1 MDWIESFLQNYGIW
15 AMFVL
20 IMLEYACF
28 PVSSE
33 IILPLA
39 GGMGCRAGVVFSI
52 SCPFGNGSRTDW
64 GTDSVWHWQVW
75 RFSTVGTHYETL
87 FFYGE
92 TNPNLLPCLW
102 QSRKKCRSNQPCDSS
117 VPHLYRL
124 CRGCH
129 GAEYQPLSF
138 VFCHRHCYMEH
149 GINRSWL
156 LLLSIQRFVLSLF

>member
-33 IILPLA
+33 IILPLW
-39 GGMGCRAGVVFSI
+39 GYGCQAGVVFSI

-75 RFSTVGTHYETL
+75 RFSTVGTHYETF

-102 QSRKKCRSNQPCDSS
+102 QSRKKCRSDVSRNPIPL
-117 VPHLYRL
+117 PHLYRL
-124 CRGCH
+124 
-129 GAEYQPLSF
+129 
-138 VFCHRHCYMEH
+138 
-149 GINRSWL
+149 
-156 LLLSIQRFVLSLF
+156 

>member
-39 GGMGCRAGVVFSI
+39 GVFSI

-75 RFSTVGTHYETL
+75 RFSTVGTHYETF

-102 QSRKKCRSNQPCDSS
+102 QSRKKCRSSQPRDSS

-129 GAEYQPLSF
+129 GTEYQPLSF

-156 LLLSIQRFVLSLF
+156 LFLSIQRFVLSLF